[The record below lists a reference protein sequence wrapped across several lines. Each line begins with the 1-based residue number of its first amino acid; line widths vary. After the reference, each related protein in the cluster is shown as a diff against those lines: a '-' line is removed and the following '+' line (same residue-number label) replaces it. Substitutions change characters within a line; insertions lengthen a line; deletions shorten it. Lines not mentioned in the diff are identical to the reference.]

1 MKSIKRILLGIIS
14 SLLLAVGFVR
24 AAGDLDPM
32 SSTLSSEAT
41 SAVVDR
47 AGDPCTLPCI
57 IDDNS

>member
-24 AAGDLDPM
+24 AAGDLEPM

-41 SAVVDR
+41 NAVVDR
-47 AGDPCTLPCI
+47 AGDPCILNCDI
-57 IDDNS
+57 LDQD